1 MAPPYQNQQNRARTQ
16 NSNRGNTS
24 RETTQRREGL
34 VSGSS
39 PQRQARYVLTHVCSN
54 MARDFYNN
62 PPWSGR
68 QNNNHH
74 HPSNRELK
82 HENGVLR
89 DVIDR
94 KDGETETL
102 TLEKVRL
109 TRGNQNSHVRNR
121 ELQEDKQGLK
131 QELQE
136 LKEQH
141 DSLLAENLKVDKRYH
156 ELVDQ
161 KRKIEHQ
168 LQRDDKTRV
177 NLESQNHELVKANE
191 ADQKTIESLKEQ
203 VIRYKSMISASTR
216 QEDQATDDLVEGEA
230 VRVFFSIQNFV
241 VQNFRG
247 LKLGRLDSGL
257 EYCGQC

>member
-1 MAPPYQNQQNRARTQ
+1 M
-16 NSNRGNTS
+16 
-24 RETTQRREGL
+24 
-34 VSGSS
+34 
-39 PQRQARYVLTHVCSN
+39 
-54 MARDFYNN
+54 
-62 PPWSGR
+62 
-68 QNNNHH
+68 
-74 HPSNRELK
+74 
-82 HENGVLR
+82 LR